1 MPIIPLT
8 CPNCGG
14 NLTVD
19 SSLEAA
25 VCSHCKK
32 PYIVKDAVF
41 QNYITNI
48 TNITADT
55 VNVYSEKDFEIKGGK
70 LVKYN
75 GESDHVVI
83 PSTAKI
89 IGNGAFAGMPIADVV
104 IPNTVL
110 EIHSDAFKGC
120 KFLKKASVPGGAKLG
135 SGGIA
140 GSMFANCASLETIE
154 LGSGITEIPYAMF
167 RDCRALKTIT
177 LPESVTIIG
186 EDAFSGCTALQEITI
201 PKNVVEIMEGAFE
214 GCIALHRV
222 TISEGVT
229 AIGPNMFKG
238 CTALKEVTI
247 PQSVNSIGFRAFSGC
262 TALKTVNYLGA
273 TPGLYNYEAEEY
285 PHINKLHWVF
295 DGTPYL
301 ALKEQQSEQWKK
313 EKRCRHCGGS
323 FEGVFS
329 KTCSCCG
336 KPKDY

>member
-83 PSTAKI
+83 PSTVKI
-89 IGNGAFAGMPIADVV
+89 IGEGAFADMPITDVV

-110 EIHSDAFKGC
+110 EIHSDAFEGC
-120 KFLKKASVPGGAKLG
+120 KFLKKASVPGGAKLE

-140 GSMFANCASLETIE
+140 GRMFAYCASLETIE

-186 EDAFSGCTALQEITI
+186 KNAFSGCTALQEITI

-214 GCIALHRV
+214 GCTALQKV
-222 TISEGVT
+222 TIAEGVT
-229 AIGPNMFKG
+229 VIGANVFNG
-238 CTALKEVTI
+238 CTALRAITI
-247 PQSVNSIGFRAFSGC
+247 PASVKRIKISAFSFC

-273 TPGLYNYEAEEY
+273 TPGLGNYEAEEY

-295 DGTPYL
+295 DGTPYM
-301 ALKEQQSEQWKK
+301 AAKDQQSEQWKK
-313 EKRCRHCGGS
+313 EKRCRHCGGM
-323 FEGVFS
+323 FGGMFS

-336 KPKDY
+336 RPKDY